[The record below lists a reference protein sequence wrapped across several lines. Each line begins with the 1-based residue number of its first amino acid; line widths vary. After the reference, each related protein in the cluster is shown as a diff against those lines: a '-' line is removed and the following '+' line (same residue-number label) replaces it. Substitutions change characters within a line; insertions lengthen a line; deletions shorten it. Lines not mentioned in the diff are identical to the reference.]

1 MHEVCDLCGDAGT
14 LRDGSLC
21 PRCSMSRWQELGHTA
36 VVTRPKRTV
45 WVRVSGEDTLQ
56 RVLGGS
62 AAGLTR
68 SRPPAK
74 QAS

>member
-1 MHEVCDLCGDAGT
+1 MHEPCDLCGDAGT

-21 PRCSMSRWQELGHTA
+21 PKCSMSRWQELGQTT

-45 WVRVSGEDTLQ
+45 WVRASGEDTLQ
-56 RVLGGS
+56 RVLGRGTTALS
-62 AAGLTR
+62 R
-68 SRPPAK
+68 SRPSAK

>member
-1 MHEVCDLCGDAGT
+1 MREACDLCGDAGT

-21 PRCSMSRWQELGHTA
+21 PKCSVSRWQELGQAT
-36 VVTRPKRTV
+36 VVARPKRTV

-56 RVLGGS
+56 RVLGRS
-62 AAGLTR
+62 TASPLR